1 MMTPRGTGALVA
13 NGAALAWTLFLLAEH
28 PEVANDLVDE
38 LTSLLHGEASTVE
51 QLPKL
56 PLLDAV
62 VAVVKERFRTAR
74 WSTLEPTVYEY
85 NPFSAGPRMCIRKAE
100 HGRTAARRAFPPV
113 RGSVRRLVE
122 LGS

>member
-1 MMTPRGTGALVA
+1 MMTPHGTGVLVA

-51 QLPKL
+51 QLGKL
-56 PLLDAV
+56 PLLG
-62 VAVVKERFRTAR
+62 AVVKERFRTAR

-85 NPFSAGPRMCIRKAE
+85 NPISAGPRMRVRKAE
-100 HGRTAARRAFPPV
+100 HGRAAARRALPPV